1 MFSGPEDIQ
10 DALVAHL
17 QTCTLLQYPQ
27 LLTEP
32 VTSISY
38 GHAVLDSC
46 PEFIQAEFAPFLQEH
61 NCTIRTITCTYHSSR
76 NIFRIVVLPS
86 PMDAET
92 N

>member
-1 MFSGPEDIQ
+1 M
-10 DALVAHL
+10 VAHL
-17 QTCTLLQYPQ
+17 QTCALLQYPQ

-46 PEFIQAEFAPFLQEH
+46 PEAIQAEFAPFLQEN
-61 NCTIRTITCTYHSSR
+61 NCVIRTITCTYHSHR
-76 NIFRIVVLPS
+76 NIFRIVLLPS
-86 PMDAET
+86 LRDVEA